1 MYEFIMIG
9 ISVIAGLIFIGKFLS
24 EFWEFYKLLCIFI
37 CPILFG
43 LGVMLGGLIT
53 IAGGHLI
60 QEHII
65 GTYTEQESI
74 PIVSLKQNNRVEGS
88 FFLGIGSIEGIAYY
102 LYFRNLGDSRYKR
115 GRIKA
120 SKTIIQEGF
129 QESPTISWTRV
140 RGKVNWFIHREYIDR
155 QEDYV
160 LHVPKGTIIKQFKL
174 E

>member
-9 ISVIAGLIFIGKFLS
+9 ISVVAGLIFTGKFLS
-24 EFWEFYKLLCIFI
+24 DFWDFDKPLCVFMSPLIFGI
-37 CPILFG
+37 A
-43 LGVMLGGLIT
+43 VMIGGLIT
-53 IAGGHLI
+53 VGGGYLI

-74 PIVSLKQNNRVEGS
+74 SIVSLKQNDRTEGS
-88 FFLGIGSIEGIAYY
+88 FFLGSGSIEGVEYY

-115 GRIKA
+115 GKVKA
-120 SKTIIQEGF
+120 SETIIEEGF
-129 QESPTISWTRV
+129 QENPKLSWTRV
-140 RGKVNWFIHREYIDR
+140 RGKTNWFIRVEHVDR
-155 QEDYV
+155 QEDYT